1 MTRAAVV
8 GRLGV
13 AIVLLRLA
21 VVLLVRLAVIVLG
34 VLPATVVLGVVALA
48 VFRVVVLR
56 GMLRI
61 IALAAVI
68 GAVVVALRGL
78 GRFRTFGGKPADT
91 SIARRRRCWSAA
103 CSSDLKRP
111 GRRGKMDDHIRSVG
125 DFGSVCYAHASHI

>member
-1 MTRAAVV
+1 M
-8 GRLGV
+8 
-13 AIVLLRLA
+13 VLLRRA
-21 VVLLVRLAVIVLG
+21 VVLVRLAVVVLSLLPATIVLG
-34 VLPATVVLGVVALA
+34 VGALA
-48 VFRVVVLR
+48 VFRVVVLP

-78 GRFRTFGGKPADT
+78 GRFRTFGSKPGET

-103 CSSDLKRP
+103 SNPDLKPP

-125 DFGSVCYAHASHI
+125 DFGSVCYAHTSHI